1 MKNVEV
7 KILRGGKW
15 QVEENLVLKKGK
27 VYVLKHK
34 KLKIEIIWLYHD
46 APVAGYKEIWKT
58 TELGNKKLLVAKY
71 NKRCRKICE

>member
-46 APVAGYKEIWKT
+46 IT
-58 TELGNKKLLVAKY
+58 SS
-71 NKRCRKICE
+71 RI

>member
-46 APVAGYKEIWKT
+46 VPVAGYEEIWKT